1 MWDDS
6 IVVGEQAHVAL
17 WLASAAAMS
26 GGMWQPFVNFFQAEG
41 LELSFNAAMGATLV
55 ACGSMF
61 YTGLRAGRY
70 FYGAVLTVRIRP
82 FCLTRHVSPFARSAR
97 RHRLL

>member
-26 GGMWQPFVNFFQAEG
+26 GGMWQPFVNSFQAEG

-70 FYGAVLTVRIRP
+70 FYGAVLTVRTRP
-82 FCLTRHVSPFARSAR
+82 LCLHAMLALFRAR